1 MGMLKTDHEKVSGLM
16 ADGWRK
22 LKAPGNTAI
31 AILRSVPLMLLN
43 FIIIAGIVMLV
54 APAPQSQLTAFFSS
68 LFTGSFSIEIKL
80 LDIVL
85 GILCLALLMLMH
97 ELLHLVFIPGFLRS
111 DKTYLGI
118 MYAGVYVVT
127 EEVLTRQRFII
138 ISLAP
143 FIVLSVLLPIVL
155 GATGMLSLGLIIL
168 ALLNAIGSSV
178 DLLGLLLVIR
188 QTPPG
193 ARILCIGMGTYWKAR

>member
-1 MGMLKTDHEKVSGLM
+1 M

-22 LKAPGNTAI
+22 LNAPGSTAI
-31 AILRSVPLMLLN
+31 AILMSVPLMLLS
-43 FIIIAGIVMLV
+43 FIIVAGIVMLV
-54 APAPQSQLTAFFSS
+54 ASASLSQLTDFFSS

-80 LDIVL
+80 LDILL
-85 GILCLALLMLMH
+85 GALSLALLMLVH
-97 ELLHLVFIPGFLRS
+97 ELLHLVFIRGFLRS

-118 MYAGVYVVT
+118 MYAGFYVVT

-138 ISLAP
+138 ISLVP

-155 GATGMLSLGLIIL
+155 GATGMLSPGLIIL

-193 ARILCIGMGTYWKAR
+193 AGILCIGMYTYWKA

>member
-1 MGMLKTDHEKVSGLM
+1 MLKTDPAKVTGLM

-22 LKAPGNTAI
+22 LNAPGSTAI
-31 AILRSVPLMLLN
+31 AIIMSVPLMLLS
-43 FIIIAGIVMLV
+43 FIIVAGIVMLV
-54 APAPQSQLTAFFSS
+54 APASLSQLTDFFSS
-68 LFTGSFSIEIKL
+68 LFTGSFSIEINL
-80 LDIVL
+80 LDILL
-85 GILCLALLMLMH
+85 GALSLALLMLVH
-97 ELLHLVFIPGFLRS
+97 ELLHLVFIQGFLRS

-143 FIVLSVLLPIVL
+143 FIVLSVLLPIAL
-155 GATGMLSLGLIIL
+155 GATGMLSPGLIIL

-178 DLLGLLLVIR
+178 DLLGLLQVIR

-193 ARILCIGMGTYWKAR
+193 AGILCIGMDTYWKA

>member
-1 MGMLKTDHEKVSGLM
+1 MGLM

-22 LKAPGNTAI
+22 LNAPGSTAI
-31 AILRSVPLMLLN
+31 AIIMSVPLMLLS
-43 FIIIAGIVMLV
+43 FIIVAGIVMLV
-54 APAPQSQLTAFFSS
+54 APASLSQLTDFFSS

-80 LDIVL
+80 LDILL
-85 GILCLALLMLMH
+85 GALSLALLMLVH
-97 ELLHLVFIPGFLRS
+97 ELLHLVFIRGFLRS

-118 MYAGVYVVT
+118 MYAGFYVVT

-143 FIVLSVLLPIVL
+143 FIVLSVLLPIAL
-155 GATGMLSLGLIIL
+155 GATGMLSPGLIIL

-178 DLLGLLLVIR
+178 DLLGLLQVIR

-193 ARILCIGMGTYWKAR
+193 AGILCIGMDTYWKA

>member
-1 MGMLKTDHEKVSGLM
+1 MGLM

-22 LKAPGNTAI
+22 LNAPGSTAI
-31 AILRSVPLMLLN
+31 AILMSVPLMLLS
-43 FIIIAGIVMLV
+43 FIIVAGIVMLV
-54 APAPQSQLTAFFSS
+54 APASLSQLTDFFSS

-80 LDIVL
+80 LDILL
-85 GILCLALLMLMH
+85 GALSLALLMLVH
-97 ELLHLVFIPGFLRS
+97 ELLHLVFIRGFLRS
-111 DKTYLGI
+111 GKTYLGI
-118 MYAGVYVVT
+118 MYAGFYVVT

-143 FIVLSVLLPIVL
+143 FIVLSVLLPIAL
-155 GATGMLSLGLIIL
+155 GATGMLSPGLIIL

-178 DLLGLLLVIR
+178 DLLGLLQVIR

-193 ARILCIGMGTYWKAR
+193 AGILCIGMDTYWKA

>member
-1 MGMLKTDHEKVSGLM
+1 MLKTDPEKVTGLM

-22 LKAPGNTAI
+22 LNAPGSTAI
-31 AILRSVPLMLLN
+31 AILMSVPLMLLS
-43 FIIIAGIVMLV
+43 FIIVAGIVMLV
-54 APAPQSQLTAFFSS
+54 APASLSQLTDFFSS

-80 LDIVL
+80 LDIL
-85 GILCLALLMLMH
+85 PGILSLVLLMLVH
-97 ELLHLVFIPGFLRS
+97 ELLHLVFIQGFLRS

-155 GATGMLSLGLIIL
+155 GATGMLSPGLIIL

-188 QTPPG
+188 QTPPRAG
-193 ARILCIGMGTYWKAR
+193 ILCIGMYTYWKA